1 MNLLFTLVSFAV
13 TLGVLIVVH
22 ELGHYFVAKWC
33 GVKVLRFSVG
43 FGKPL
48 LTKRRGPD
56 QTEWVIAAF
65 PLGGYVKML
74 DEREGEVA
82 PDELPR
88 AFNRQPVAKRFAVV
102 LAGPLAN
109 LLLAVLLYCVLFMVG
124 VPGVKP
130 MLGDVPQGTA
140 AAAAGLAAGDVLAA
154 VEGEPVA
161 TWQDARWAILK
172 HILKKESVTL
182 ETGNAQGNRR
192 PHPLNLKGLT
202 EQDLDGD
209 FLEKLGLVH
218 FKPLIK
224 PVIGNLKADGPAA
237 RSGLVE
243 GDLIRSVNGQA
254 VDQWED
260 LVRQVRASPGKPLQ
274 FEVERGEVR
283 RVMTLV
289 PDTVKENGETVG
301 KVGAAPKIDERA
313 LRSLFTEVRY
323 APHVALWKALDKT
336 WDMSLFSLEMIGRM
350 VIGQVSVK
358 NISGPITIADYAGQS
373 AHLGLLPFLS
383 FLALISISLG
393 VLNLLPVPLLDGGHL
408 MYYMAEIVK
417 GSPVSE
423 RTMEIGQQIG
433 IALLLM
439 LMAFAFYNDI
449 NRLIT
454 S

>member
-1 MNLLFTLVSFAV
+1 
-13 TLGVLIVVH
+13 
-22 ELGHYFVAKWC
+22 
-33 GVKVLRFSVG
+33 
-43 FGKPL
+43 
-48 LTKRRGPD
+48 
-56 QTEWVIAAF
+56 
-65 PLGGYVKML
+65 
-74 DEREGEVA
+74 
-82 PDELPR
+82 
-88 AFNRQPVAKRFAVV
+88 
-102 LAGPLAN
+102 
-109 LLLAVLLYCVLFMVG
+109 
-124 VPGVKP
+124 
-130 MLGDVPQGTA
+130 
-140 AAAAGLAAGDVLAA
+140 VLAA

-182 ETGNAQGNRR
+182 ETGNGYRR
-192 PHPLNLKGLT
+192 PYSLNLKGLT
-202 EQDLDGD
+202 EKDLDGD

-237 RSGLVE
+237 KAGLVE
-243 GDLIRSVNGQA
+243 GDTIRSVNGQA
-254 VDQWED
+254 VGQWED
-260 LVRQVRASPGKPLQ
+260 LVRQVRASSGKPLQ
-274 FEVERGEVR
+274 FGVERGEVR
-283 RVMTLV
+283 RVITLV
-289 PDTVKENGETVG
+289 PEAVKENGETVG
-301 KVGAAPKIDERA
+301 KVGAAPKIDEHA
-313 LRSLFTEVRY
+313 LRNLFTEVRY

>member
-33 GVKVLRFSVG
+33 GVKVLRFSIG

-48 LTKRRGPD
+48 FTRRRGPD
-56 QTEWVIAAF
+56 QTEWVLAAF

-74 DEREGEVA
+74 DEGEGAVA
-82 PDELPR
+82 PHELAR
-88 AFNRQPVAKRFAVV
+88 AFNRQPVAKRIAVV
-102 LAGPLAN
+102 MAGPFAN
-109 LLLAVLLYCVLFMVG
+109 LILAVALYCLLFMAG

-130 MLGDVPQGTA
+130 MLGNVPKGTA
-140 AAAAGLAAGDVLAA
+140 AAVAGLSSGEVLAA
-154 VEGEPVA
+154 IEGEPVA
-161 TWQDARWAILK
+161 TWQDARWEILK
-172 HILKKESVTL
+172 HILKKQSVRL
-182 ETGNAQGNRR
+182 ETGNGQGSQSRYS
-192 PHPLNLKGLT
+192 LDLSGLT
-202 EQDLDGD
+202 EKDLDGD
-209 FLEKLGLVH
+209 FLGKLGLVG

-224 PVIGNLKADGPAA
+224 PVIGQLKANGPAA
-237 RSGLVE
+237 QAGLME
-243 GDLIRSVNGQA
+243 GDAIRSVNSQSIA
-254 VDQWED
+254 QWED
-260 LVRQVRASPGKPLQ
+260 LVRLVRASPGKPLQ
-274 FEVERGEVR
+274 FEVERGGGR
-283 RVMTLV
+283 RVITLV
-289 PDTVKENGETVG
+289 PDLVKENGETVG
-301 KVGAAPKIDERA
+301 KVGAGPKIDERA
-313 LRSLFTEVRY
+313 MRDMFIEVRY
-323 APHVALWKALDKT
+323 APHVALWKALHKT

-350 VIGQVSVK
+350 VVGQVSLK

-408 MYYMAEIVK
+408 MYYMAEIIK

-423 RTMEIGQQIG
+423 KTMEIGQQIG
-433 IALLLM
+433 VALLLM
-439 LMAFAFYNDI
+439 LMVFAFYNDI